1 MATSTIKRMP
11 TITNINHDTALLDLN
26 APTSVVSLVN
36 GWASSKQN
44 YPSDFGNYMGAI
56 ITVWSYT
63 NTPTVF
69 TPNGTGLIQ
78 ILVREDGK
86 MYSRYKTGDT
96 WGTWRSATS

>member
-11 TITNINHDTALLDLN
+11 TITNINRDTALLDLN

-86 MYSRYKTGDT
+86 MYSRYKTDDT